1 MTTVWMNK
9 PQDRV
14 SEFANPYMT
23 KENKEIKNSVL
34 LDLFCEHET
43 ARQNEIALYNA
54 LHDVKLPDDTVVD
67 KVRVNNTVYLNFK
80 NDISF
85 GINGKVIVLCEHQST
100 INNNMPLRELLYIG
114 RIFEQVVPI
123 RDRYKRGLVKLP
135 VPEFYTFYNGKTDMK
150 KEKILKLSDAYL
162 LQPDNPMLELTV
174 KMININTEAG
184 HPLLEKCEVMRQY
197 SVFIDTIRKYQET
210 GDTEAYKHAIEE
222 CIGKDILAEYL
233 QKNGSEVI
241 NMLQAEYDY
250 EMDIEV
256 QREEAAEEAAI
267 KTGKK
272 EKRHAIQEAL
282 AVKGD
287 VSADLLEKI
296 NKEDDIHILA
306 QWFTMALKT
315 DTIDNF
321 ARQIL

>member
-1 MTTVWMNK
+1 MTTIRMNE
-9 PQDRV
+9 QQGVV

-233 QKNGSEVI
+233 RKNGSEVI

-256 QREEAAEEAAI
+256 QREEAFEDGMAHGLFKGIVSTYKEFQISQMEAIQKLKRSYGISQEEA
-267 KTGKK
+267 TGYVQKY
-272 EKRHAIQEAL
+272 
-282 AVKGD
+282 
-287 VSADLLEKI
+287 
-296 NKEDDIHILA
+296 
-306 QWFTMALKT
+306 W
-315 DTIDNF
+315 
-321 ARQIL
+321 

>member
-114 RIFEQVVPI
+114 RIFE
-123 RDRYKRGLVKLP
+123 
-135 VPEFYTFYNGKTDMK
+135 
-150 KEKILKLSDAYL
+150 
-162 LQPDNPMLELTV
+162 
-174 KMININTEAG
+174 
-184 HPLLEKCEVMRQY
+184 
-197 SVFIDTIRKYQET
+197 
-210 GDTEAYKHAIEE
+210 
-222 CIGKDILAEYL
+222 
-233 QKNGSEVI
+233 
-241 NMLQAEYDY
+241 
-250 EMDIEV
+250 
-256 QREEAAEEAAI
+256 
-267 KTGKK
+267 
-272 EKRHAIQEAL
+272 
-282 AVKGD
+282 
-287 VSADLLEKI
+287 
-296 NKEDDIHILA
+296 
-306 QWFTMALKT
+306 
-315 DTIDNF
+315 
-321 ARQIL
+321 

>member
-1 MTTVWMNK
+1 MTTTWMNEQ
-9 PQDRV
+9 PGV
-14 SEFANPYMT
+14 VPEFENPYVP
-23 KENKEIKNSVL
+23 KENREVKNSVL

-43 ARQNEIALYNA
+43 AQQNEIALYNA

-135 VPEFYTFYNGKTDMK
+135 VPEFYTFYNGKAAMK
-150 KEKILKLSDAYL
+150 KEKVLKLSDAYL
-162 LQPDNPMLELTV
+162 LQPDDPMLELTV
-174 KMININTEAG
+174 KVININANAG
-184 HPLLEKCEVMRQY
+184 HPLLEKCDTMRQY
-197 SVFIDTIRKYQET
+197 SIFIDTIRKYQEM
-210 GDTEAYKHAIEE
+210 GDAEAYKHAIEE

-233 QKNGSEVI
+233 RKNGSEVI

-256 QREEAAEEAAI
+256 QREEAFEDGVAHGEARGKVQGILEILQMKGGVDAALQKRINEEQD
-267 KTGKK
+267 
-272 EKRHAIQEAL
+272 IQVL
-282 AVKGD
+282 TR
-287 VSADLLEKI
+287 
-296 NKEDDIHILA
+296 
-306 QWFTMALKT
+306 WFTQALRADTVKT
-315 DTIDNF
+315 F
-321 ARQIL
+321 EKELQ